1 MTSSVSVIYNNIII
15 FHQQNLKGTG
25 KDLEFLEFVDSIAV
39 NQEDLGPLLLVNG
52 VKEHVLN
59 KQNLIS

>member
-15 FHQQNLKGTG
+15 IFYQQNLKGAG
-25 KDLEFLEFVDSIAV
+25 KDLEFLEFVDSSAV
-39 NQEDLGPLLLVNG
+39 TLLLVNR
-52 VKEHVLN
+52 VKEDVLN